1 MKIVKLVFVL
11 VIVILAVI
19 FAAQNS
25 SIVNISFF
33 SWSAAGSFSLILIL
47 TLTLGILVG
56 VIIMAPSVFK
66 RWFQS
71 SGLQRKLNRLENQ
84 KRSEKKL
91 SKKAA
96 EPEEDK
102 QPDIT
107 EEES

>member
-33 SWSAAGSFSLILIL
+33 SWSASGSFSLILIL

-84 KRSEKKL
+84 KRSGKKL
-91 SKKAA
+91 SKKAV
-96 EPEEDK
+96 
-102 QPDIT
+102 
-107 EEES
+107 EEEEEQKPELADG